1 VPKRPRRPKDEPATT
16 AAPDAAVVPDKAAEE
31 SRRPGLPAPESVV
44 SESTFVSPKG
54 NTYRIIRTNETDP
67 GDEVASPPPKRT
79 KKPKP
84 GPPPY

>member
-1 VPKRPRRPKDEPATT
+1 MPKRQRPPKDEPATT
-16 AAPDAAVVPDKAAEE
+16 DVPANPAEE

-67 GDEVASPPPKRT
+67 GDEPASSPPKRPARR
-79 KKPKP
+79 KKGPKP
-84 GPPPY
+84 GPPP